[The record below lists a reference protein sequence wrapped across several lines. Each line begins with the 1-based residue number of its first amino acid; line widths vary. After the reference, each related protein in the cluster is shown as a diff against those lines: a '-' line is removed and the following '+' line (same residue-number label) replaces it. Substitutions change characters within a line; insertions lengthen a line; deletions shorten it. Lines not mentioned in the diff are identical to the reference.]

1 MILLYMEDLIATVV
15 IAIVYSSCNRVNMQV
30 LLVLAGKSALGH
42 FFAGRRSHGCLQTF
56 ADEKYAL

>member
-1 MILLYMEDLIATVV
+1 
-15 IAIVYSSCNRVNMQV
+15 MQV

-42 FFAGRRSHGCLQTF
+42 LCAGRLSHGCLQTF